1 MSSNLISVDK
11 FQFDDLKRYILDFC
25 KSKNSQTN
33 YDPSVVKTYFD
44 DRQVECTITEISKL
58 IEQKRWLKQ
67 VEQEYSSLQNE
78 FCHNQNRE
86 RNLDP
91 VFIYFYVIF
100 TYYRRQK
107 NFTKMEEFYKEGL
120 MEFKDYPI
128 YNHIDLLCKANLP
141 INFDKLE
148 DLIRQSIK
156 NQNKYPQL
164 KQQEGVIHHYCEM
177 VAIYYERNLDL
188 KHKDEA
194 KKQIKDALEKVDNL
208 IKENENKNKG
218 NQVQLNPTIN
228 SISEYIEYFSK
239 QDLKNYDKYY
249 VTKGRLLALNQQYSQ
264 ALVSINKG
272 ISLVY
277 DSDNPNKST
286 IDSYKLIANNI
297 SLIKAYDTSLE
308 NYESLRSIKT
318 DNFKVI
324 SLMTAV
330 LSFVLGSVQIFATVK
345 SPVEIVTY
353 LVAFL
358 GLILI
363 LLGICLLG
371 VSLVMKDCSKKEKKF
386 IAGLIVLGVI
396 LLICILIPQFVEY
409 FKLKNESV

>member
-188 KHKDEA
+188 KRNDEA

-208 IKENENKNKG
+208 IKESENKNKG

-249 VTKGRLLALNQQYSQ
+249 VT
-264 ALVSINKG
+264 
-272 ISLVY
+272 
-277 DSDNPNKST
+277 KST